1 MQLTRK
7 TAMEGKMESY
17 VLGVDIGSGSVKLTM
32 LSKAG
37 KIAATTGCEYQ
48 TYYPKVGWSEQ
59 DPDDWGKAFRQAL
72 LKILDETG
80 IQASQIE
87 ALSVDAATH
96 TAVLLDKDKKVIRRA
111 ILWTDQRSV
120 EEVEWLKEHHKEL
133 ILTQT
138 KNMPTTVWTLPQL
151 MWLQKNEPDVWEK
164 TRYLL
169 FAKDYLRYC
178 FTGTMETDSIDAMGS
193 MFYDAQEECWSPQ
206 LCEIGKIPMEW
217 LPTVKA
223 PTDLAGVVTEEAAEK
238 FGLYAGTK
246 VLVGT
251 TDTVMEVLAAGNVKP
266 GHATVKL
273 ATAGRIC
280 VITDS
285 AVDSP
290 FIFNYRHVVPG
301 LWYPGTA
308 TSSCANS
315 YRWYRDAFE
324 SGSFEELNQGAEKVP
339 AGSDGLMFHPYLNGE
354 LTPYNDPLLKASYT
368 GVSSR
373 HTKAHF
379 TRATLEGVAF
389 SLKDCMNTVN
399 ELGMKMERVRII
411 GGGAKGALWRQI
423 VADVLGLKLQKI
435 KVDDSSFGTAI
446 LTAVGIGWYPSF
458 ADAAEACIEIDS
470 EIEPNPET
478 VKVYEKLFEKY
489 KDIHDALE
497 KIYSTDYGV

>member
-1 MQLTRK
+1 M
-7 TAMEGKMESY
+7 MEKY
-17 VLGVDIGSGSVKLTM
+17 VLGVDIGSGSVKLTL
-32 LSKAG
+32 LSQKG
-37 KIAATTGCEYQ
+37 KIDATAGCEYK

-59 DPDDWGKAFRQAL
+59 EPDDWGIAFGTALKEIKEKA
-72 LKILDETG
+72 G
-80 IQASQIE
+80 IEASQIE
-87 ALSVDAATH
+87 ALSLDAATH
-96 TAVLLDKDKKVIRRA
+96 TAVLLDENKKVVRRA

-120 EEVEWLKEHHKEL
+120 KEVNYLKENHKDL
-133 ILTQT
+133 ILQQT
-138 KNMPTTVWTLPQL
+138 KNMPTTVWTLPQF
-151 MWLQKNEPDVWEK
+151 MWLKDNEPEVWAK
-164 TRYLL
+164 VRYVL

-178 FTGTMETDSIDAMGS
+178 ITGTMETDSIDAMGS
-193 MFYDAQEECWSPQ
+193 MFYDAEKQCWSPE
-206 LCEIGKIPMEW
+206 LCEIGQIPMEW
-217 LPTVKA
+217 LPKVCQPA
-223 PTDLAGVVTEEAAEK
+223 DFAGYVTKEAAER
-238 FGLYAGTK
+238 FGLHTETK

-280 VITDS
+280 VITDKC
-285 AVDSP
+285 VDSP

-324 SGSFEELNQGAEKVP
+324 SGSFEELNVGAENIP

-389 SLKDCMNTVN
+389 SLKDCMNTAQ
-399 ELGMKMERVRII
+399 ELGMEMGRVRII
-411 GGGAKGALWRQI
+411 GGGAKGKLWRQI
-423 VADVLGLKLQKI
+423 VADVLGLKMEKI

-446 LTAVGIGWYPSF
+446 LAAVGIGWFDSYEE
-458 ADAAEACIEIDS
+458 ATEACIEIDS
-470 EIEPNPET
+470 VSEPNPET
-478 VKVYEKLFEKY
+478 QAIYEKLFKKY

-497 KIYSTDYGV
+497 NIYRTDYGV